1 MKADRDGEGRID
13 DMVLPLKRTTFT
25 TTRVL
30 EFFSEKELN
39 VGWLPATRMLRT
51 PWGLVHK

>member
-25 TTRVL
+25 TSRVL
-30 EFFSEKELN
+30 EFFSEKGLN
-39 VGWLPATRMLRT
+39 VGWLPATRIQ
-51 PWGLVHK
+51 